1 MAQSLRKASE
11 LTMGDEMKVSGPP
24 GFIQTCRTSKP
35 PLSVA
40 SISFSQMEDS
50 ESLVRAYKK
59 KKTELQTIQEQFYQ
73 VETQMIMATQQNVIL
88 NEENS
93 ALKARVADLERM
105 LKESQMRE
113 LRKESS
119 QTLTKQLEIKTKE
132 VEMYQKET

>member
-1 MAQSLRKASE
+1 MTPKVPSVPTQHVLPEIQQLPSAMAQSLRKASE
-11 LTMGDEMKVSGPP
+11 LTMGDEMKGSGPL

-73 VETQMIMATQQNVIL
+73 VETQMITATQ
-88 NEENS
+88 
-93 ALKARVADLERM
+93 
-105 LKESQMRE
+105 
-113 LRKESS
+113 
-119 QTLTKQLEIKTKE
+119 
-132 VEMYQKET
+132 